1 LGPRPRYF
9 FLSNR
14 GDKITAMNQNP
25 KILIVD
31 DEENIRWVFKK
42 AFGKKDIRV
51 DTAESGEEA
60 LKKIHDNDYLTVFT
74 DIFMEGMSG
83 LELLKQVKLAK
94 PDIKVV
100 VLTAEDT
107 MNNTIE
113 AMRLGAYD
121 YISKPFDFDEIF
133 ALVDKAL
140 AAQRIEAPPTEPAE
154 SPPDEFSIDAII
166 GKSKKMQEIFKTIGK
181 SAASDLPILITGE
194 SGTGKEM
201 VAQALHYYSKR
212 REGPFIAINCAAI
225 SRELLESELF
235 GHEKGAFTGAQERKQ
250 GKFELAHGG
259 TLFLDEIGDMESPLQ
274 AKILRV
280 LQDHEFYRVGGKTP
294 LKVNVRILAAT
305 NQDLEKSM
313 AQKKFREDLFHRL
326 NVIHMHMP
334 PLRERLEDVP
344 LLANHFLRKFSP
356 ALARGKV
363 YLSPQAESLL
373 SKHSWRGNIRELE
386 NVIKRALVLALSGP
400 LLPDHLPSH
409 LVKDTGEPAPSNE
422 QWEQKLNQLILDY
435 LKHNKWEADDNL
447 HDRLI
452 QSMEKQ
458 LFEILLD
465 HYSGKQVPT
474 AKALGINRNTLKR
487 KIDAMNIQVKK
498 KKPPKE
504 QEMGKTATQLRAE
517 KRD

>member
-1 LGPRPRYF
+1 M
-9 FLSNR
+9 S
-14 GDKITAMNQNP
+14 QNP

-42 AFGKKDIRV
+42 AFGKKNFLV
-51 DTAESGEEA
+51 DTAQSGEEA
-60 LKKIHDNDYLTVFT
+60 LNKIQNNDYLTVFT
-74 DIFMEGMSG
+74 DIFMEGMTG
-83 LELLKQVKLAK
+83 LELLKQVKTLK

-100 VLTAEDT
+100 VMTAQDT

-121 YISKPFDFDEIF
+121 YVSKPFDFDEIF

-140 AAQRIEAPPTEPAE
+140 AAQKIQAPPMETLN
-154 SPPDEFSIDAII
+154 SSSDEFSIDAII
-166 GKSKKMQEIFKTIGK
+166 GKSKKMQEVFKTIGK

-212 REGPFIAINCAAI
+212 NDRPFIAINCAAI

-235 GHEKGAFTGAQERKQ
+235 GHEKGAFTGAVERKQ
-250 GKFELAHGG
+250 GKFELADGG

-305 NQDLEKSM
+305 NQDLEKLM
-313 AQKKFREDLFHRL
+313 TQKRFREDLYHRL

-344 LLANHFLRKFSP
+344 LLANHFIRKFSP
-356 ALARGKV
+356 TLANGTV
-363 YLSPQAESLL
+363 YLSPSAEHLL
-373 SKHSWRGNIRELE
+373 SNHFWRGNIRELE

-400 LLPDHLPSH
+400 ILPDHLPGH
-409 LVKDTGEPAPSNE
+409 LITDSVDASSSKE
-422 QWEQKLNQLILDY
+422 QWEQKLNQLIARYLHDY
-435 LKHNKWEADDNL
+435 KWNDEDNL

-487 KIDAMNIQVKK
+487 KIDAMNIQIKK
-498 KKPPKE
+498 NKNPE
-504 QEMGKTATQLRAE
+504 GS
-517 KRD
+517 